1 VEEGPLRGTMGKGC
15 VEKSRQLA
23 YEYKLICDRRGVHF
37 LDADAIGC
45 EFNTVD
51 CMHLTRK
58 GHAMLANA
66 LAKLVPELLK

>member
-1 VEEGPLRGTMGKGC
+1 MGKGS

-23 YEYKLICDRRGVHF
+23 QEYRLICEARGIHF
-37 LDADAIGC
+37 LEADAIGC

-58 GHAMLANA
+58 GHATLAA
-66 LAKLVPELLK
+66 VLSDLVPQLLKR